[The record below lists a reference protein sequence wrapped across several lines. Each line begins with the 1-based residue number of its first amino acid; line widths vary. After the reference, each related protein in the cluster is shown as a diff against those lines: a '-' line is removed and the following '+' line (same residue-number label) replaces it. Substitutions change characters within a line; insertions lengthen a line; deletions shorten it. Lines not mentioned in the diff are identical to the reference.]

1 MVSGLV
7 SSVPIKN
14 NYKCCK
20 VTKNFFKR
28 EVIYVKNAL
37 KLKKYSFLWRYYRFF
52 RYLCCVFP
60 YEFKKYIYNKVY
72 INN

>member
-1 MVSGLV
+1 MKTEKIFVFMEIFPV
-7 SSVPIKN
+7 
-14 NYKCCK
+14 
-20 VTKNFFKR
+20 
-28 EVIYVKNAL
+28 
-37 KLKKYSFLWRYYRFF
+37 F